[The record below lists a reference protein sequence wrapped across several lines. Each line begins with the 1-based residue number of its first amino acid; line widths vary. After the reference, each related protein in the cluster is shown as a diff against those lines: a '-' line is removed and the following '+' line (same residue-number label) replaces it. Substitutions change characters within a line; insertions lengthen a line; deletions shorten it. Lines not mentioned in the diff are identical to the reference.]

1 MYQNIIFYCS
11 EQFLRTFP
19 IILRPVWDFLGQ
31 IGKSFSFCWIDSA
44 AKSLKASSKGLDK
57 IKKAMKQIQT
67 EKGWTLDNDNWLDEA
82 IKFLPMERIGDTEVP
97 GTVSIGSW
105 KRFYFV

>member
-1 MYQNIIFYCS
+1 M
-11 EQFLRTFP
+11 
-19 IILRPVWDFLGQ
+19 
-31 IGKSFSFCWIDSA
+31 
-44 AKSLKASSKGLDK
+44 KSLKASSKGLDK

-105 KRFYFV
+105 KRFYFRQNKINRTELACNHTFPIAEKLHLSLSVMFSATY